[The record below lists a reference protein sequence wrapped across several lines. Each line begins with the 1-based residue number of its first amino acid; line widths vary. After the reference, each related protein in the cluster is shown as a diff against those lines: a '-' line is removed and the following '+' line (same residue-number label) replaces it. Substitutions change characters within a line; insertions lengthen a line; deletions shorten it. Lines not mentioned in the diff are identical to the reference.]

1 MPRALDDGYMPKLS
15 DADLRSALAEL
26 PGWELVQGKLHREYK
41 FADFTHAFG
50 FMATAATA
58 IEKRDHHPEWSNVYN
73 RVVVD
78 LTTHSAGGVT
88 VKDVDLAKLLDSFAA
103 KLQ

>member
-1 MPRALDDGYMPKLS
+1 MPKLT
-15 DADLRSALAEL
+15 DAELRSALAGL
-26 PGWELVQGKLHREYK
+26 SGWKLAEGKLHREYK

-58 IEKRDHHPEWSNVYN
+58 IEKRDHHPEWLNVYN

-78 LTTHSAGGVT
+78 LTTHSAGGIT
-88 VKDVDLAKLLDSFAA
+88 EKDVELAKLLDSFAA

>member
-1 MPRALDDGYMPKLS
+1 MAKLS
-15 DADLRSALAEL
+15 DAQLHSALTGL
-26 PGWELVQGKLHREYK
+26 SGWEVVQGKLHREYK

-58 IEKRDHHPEWSNVYN
+58 IEKRDHHPEWCNVYD

-78 LTTHSAGGVT
+78 LTTHSAGGIT
-88 VKDVDLAKLLDSFAA
+88 EKDVALAKLLDSFAA

>member
-1 MPRALDDGYMPKLS
+1 MPKLS
-15 DADLRSALAEL
+15 DAKLRSALAAL
-26 PGWELVQGKLHREYK
+26 SGWKLVKGKLHREYQ

-58 IEKRDHHPEWSNVYN
+58 IEKRDHHPEWCNVYN

-78 LTTHSAGGVT
+78 LTTHSSGGIT
-88 VKDVDLAKLLDSFAA
+88 EKDVELANLLDAFAA